1 VVRNSIFVAQ
11 ILARLGLA
19 LALTASPSY
28 AQMPSPDHNAAMS
41 APLFVEDLPVG
52 AISVRLT
59 RSSMTEPL
67 AEVNVVGAWTTKDGK
82 PKTATIKT
90 GEDGRALFKDIP
102 PGSTFGAKATVEGEN
117 LTTAQFTVPD
127 QGGTRLLVM
136 VGAKAAEAMN
146 DMTGG
151 AAGAKPAQPKPLGIR
166 SGKVEPRDAMKAGS
180 LDITV
185 LSAEGKPLAGVGV
198 DLGRVQHAGGGVD
211 FLHTV
216 SDDSGVAHFA
226 DLKAGDSA
234 PYAAVVERD
243 GMRVGTPAFTLDD
256 KRGAAGEIRMPGRTI
271 DLSALRI
278 SSATRMMVE
287 LREDSIGVLQNLHV
301 ENTSDKIFDP
311 GPKGLFFPLP
321 EGSTGAE
328 KLPGGV
334 DLEFKEG
341 SGAYLHALIP
351 PSQSPGADVQVRLGY
366 ILNTPAAA
374 EYEVVQPMPLGL
386 QGGIAMIPG
395 DMGVSLAAPGL
406 RARPPERDD
415 NGNELHM
422 FELYPLV
429 PGQPLRLTVLG
440 LPTRQQTG
448 KWVAGLL
455 AGLLVLAGLVAV
467 RRPRKASLGKA
478 G

>member
-1 VVRNSIFVAQ
+1 
-11 ILARLGLA
+11 
-19 LALTASPSY
+19 
-28 AQMPSPDHNAAMS
+28 MS

-52 AISVRLT
+52 SVSVRLT
-59 RSSMTEPL
+59 RPSMTEPL
-67 AEVNVVGAWTTKDGK
+67 AGVNVVGAWTTKDGK
-82 PKTATIKT
+82 TKSATLKS
-90 GEDGRALFKDIP
+90 GDDGRALFKDIP
-102 PGSTFGAKATVEGEN
+102 PGSTFGAKASVEGEN
-117 LTTAQFTVPD
+117 LATAQFTVPD

-136 VGAKAAEAMN
+136 VGAQAAEAMN

-151 AAGAKPAQPKPLGIR
+151 AAGAKPAQAKPLGLR
-166 SGKVEPRDAMKAGS
+166 AGKVEPRDGMKAGTFEVT
-180 LDITV
+180 I
-185 LSAEGKPLAGVGV
+185 LSADGKPLPRVGV

-211 FLHTV
+211 FVHAV

-226 DLKAGDSA
+226 GLKAGETA

-256 KRGAAGEIRMPGRTI
+256 KRGAAGEIRMPGRTSE
-271 DLSALRI
+271 LSALRI
-278 SSATRMMVE
+278 SAATRMMVE
-287 LREDSIGVLQNLHV
+287 LREDSIGILQNLHV

-341 SGAYLHALIP
+341 SGAFLHALIP
-351 PSQSPGADVQVRLGY
+351 PSQTPGADVQVRLGY
-366 ILNTPAAA
+366 ILNTPATS
-374 EYEVVQPMPLGL
+374 EYEVVQPMPMGL
-386 QGGIAMIPG
+386 QGGLAMIPG
-395 DMGVSLAAPGL
+395 DLGVGLSAPGL

-455 AGLLVLAGLVAV
+455 AGLLVLTGFVAAL
-467 RRPRKASLGKA
+467 RPRKVSLGKA